1 MPPQTQTRKLELYDN
16 TKSHCKTSKNTCKK
30 MLNYNFFCKTIKLF
44 LRLYMF
50 HYRTIKQENWTHTHK
65 SVTFFNNI
73 NQRNIFCIIVAIK
86 NINIHKC
93 ENKWVTQNRRKTLI
107 FLWKD
112 SILRMIL
119 GKSSKRSSCD
129 SFSASSALM
138 MKTAWTLRH
147 SCLINKPRY
156 NLIILIFVKLCSAEA
171 AVNCEIQ
178 YVEMW
183 IGLLKMVKWR
193 KMWNNIGN

>member
-1 MPPQTQTRKLELYDN
+1 MWN
-16 TKSHCKTSKNTCKK
+16 H
-30 MLNYNFFCKTIKLF
+30 NFFCKTIKLF

-50 HYRTIKQENWTHTHK
+50 HYRTIKQENWTHTHR

-73 NQRNIFCIIVAIK
+73 NQRNILSIIVAIK
-86 NINIHKC
+86 NKYKYIQMWEQMSHTKQ
-93 ENKWVTQNRRKTLI
+93 KNRRKTLI
-107 FLWKD
+107 FLCKD
-112 SILRMIL
+112 SILCMIP

-147 SCLINKPRY
+147 SCLINEPRY

-171 AVNCEIQ
+171 AVNWEIQ

-183 IGLLKMVKWR
+183 IELLKMVKWR
-193 KMWNNIGN
+193 KMGDNIGN